1 MEKYY
6 CKYCG
11 AELAPTMNCPGCG
24 SSTGEAIEDLRYV
37 RYGCHNC
44 GSISDVGGICTC
56 GHAYDR
62 L

>member
-24 SSTGEAIEDLRYV
+24 SSTGEVIE
-37 RYGCHNC
+37 YGCHNC